1 MDFTVIVAVNF
12 SLYQFG
18 VAAQLAG
25 HSQVAVNGPSFP
37 QQQSPYLAEQNNGS
51 SSHVSIIPLQI
62 VGTLTPAIVF
72 LSNTK
77 QVILLKL
84 MNTNYLYWRMQMKS
98 YLLGQGVFHFV
109 DGSMSCPLLMFLTI
123 LLVLLRPSTCLF
135 FVGSNR
141 INLF

>member
-51 SSHVSIIPLQI
+51 SSHVYVSPLHI
-62 VGTLTPAIVF
+62 METSTLAIVA
-72 LSNTK
+72 LSNTQ

-84 MNTNYLYWRMQMKS
+84 ANNNYLY
-98 YLLGQGVFHFV
+98 
-109 DGSMSCPLLMFLTI
+109 
-123 LLVLLRPSTCLF
+123 
-135 FVGSNR
+135 
-141 INLF
+141 